1 VRLPPLP
8 VPQRP
13 SLFTDAAMVF
23 LRVSGVATAMLVAYA
38 ILANERGG
46 LILLLTLLLASA
58 YAGTVVIVAARREL
72 LTVGSVPEGPPVLH
86 ELRPARPPA
95 ATSAPVAGVAAMVLL
110 AGGMVFGYIATI
122 AGALLAVGVTVWA
135 SALVST
141 ERRGRTLNLLPAAL
155 PVMALLVIA
164 SFIFFMSRIL
174 LAVPAD
180 ASTAI
185 ALALAASILFGA
197 TFIAYRPALSSGAL
211 LRVLAVAAVLFVV
224 GGAVAGA
231 IGPRKAEKKGEEA
244 VGAAAVTIAAK
255 NIKFDK
261 KDLTLNANSQTDI
274 RFTNDDTGVPHDL
287 AIFTNQSASQ
297 VIFRGDVVVGP
308 ITTDYKFTAPGPGTY
323 YFHCDVHPTMNG
335 AVTVR

>member
-1 VRLPPLP
+1 MKLPLPP
-8 VPQRP
+8 VPERP

-23 LRVSGVATAMLVAYA
+23 LRISGVATAMIIVYG

-46 LILLLTLLLASA
+46 FVLLVTLLLASA
-58 YAGTVVIVAARREL
+58 YAGTAVIVAARREL
-72 LTVGSVPEGPPVLH
+72 LTVAAVPEGPPVVH
-86 ELRPARPPA
+86 ELRPARPPS
-95 ATSAPVAGVAAMVLL
+95 ATLAPVAGAAAVALL
-110 AGGMVFGYIATI
+110 AGGMVFGYVVTI
-122 AGALLAVGVTVWA
+122 IGALLALGVAVWA

-155 PVMALLVIA
+155 PVTAVLVIA

-180 ASTAI
+180 ASTGI
-185 ALALAASILFGA
+185 ALVLAAGILAGA
-197 TFIAYRPALSSGAL
+197 TFIAYRPSLSSGAL
-211 LRVLAVAAVLFVV
+211 LRALAVAAVLFVV

-231 IGPRKAEKKGEEA
+231 IGPRKAEKKGE
-244 VGAAAVTIAAK
+244 AAAGAGTVQVAAK
-255 NIKFDK
+255 DIKFDK
-261 KDLTLNANSQTDI
+261 KDLTLKANSETDV
-274 RFTNDDTGVPHDL
+274 RFTNNDSGVPHDV
-287 AIFTNQSASQ
+287 AIFTDQSASQ